1 MEIKTRK
8 SFNNFVKSLAE
19 EILDEEDLDEMTS
32 TANIDG
38 YSTPFAFDDTN
49 EPGSR
54 KKKKEARKNIKEEL
68 GEKDMKKIKL
78 IVRRI
83 VSNVLRDIWLKRSAW
98 V

>member
-1 MEIKTRK
+1 MHEQFKKRLKELIRK
-8 SFNNFVKSLAE
+8 IINNELQELTTTGDV
-19 EILDEEDLDEMTS
+19 
-32 TANIDG
+32 DG

-68 GEKDMKKIKL
+68 DEKDMKKIKS
-78 IVRRI
+78 IVRKI

>member
-1 MEIKTRK
+1 MHEQFKKRLKELIRK
-8 SFNNFVKSLAE
+8 IINNELQELTTTGDV
-19 EILDEEDLDEMTS
+19 
-32 TANIDG
+32 DG

-68 GEKDMKKIKL
+68 DEKDMKKIKL
-78 IVRRI
+78 IVRKI

>member
-1 MEIKTRK
+1 MHEQFKKRLKELIRK
-8 SFNNFVKSLAE
+8 IINNELQE
-19 EILDEEDLDEMTS
+19 LTTTGD
-32 TANIDG
+32 IDG

-68 GEKDMKKIKL
+68 DEKDMKKIKS
-78 IVRRI
+78 IVRKI

>member
-1 MEIKTRK
+1 MHEQFEKRLKEFIRKIIKNELQELTTTGD
-8 SFNNFVKSLAE
+8 V
-19 EILDEEDLDEMTS
+19 
-32 TANIDG
+32 DG
-38 YSTPFAFDDTN
+38 YSTPFAFDDTD

-68 GEKDMKKIKL
+68 DEKDMKKIRS

>member
-1 MEIKTRK
+1 MNEQFKNKLKEFIRQIIK
-8 SFNNFVKSLAE
+8 AE
-19 EILDEEDLDEMTS
+19 LQELTTTGDV
-32 TANIDG
+32 DG
-38 YSTPFAFDDTN
+38 YSTPFAFNDTD

-68 GEKDMKKIKL
+68 DEKDMKKIKL

>member
-1 MEIKTRK
+1 MHEQFKKRLKELICKII
-8 SFNNFVKSLAE
+8 NNELQELTTTGDV
-19 EILDEEDLDEMTS
+19 
-32 TANIDG
+32 DG

-68 GEKDMKKIKL
+68 DEKDMKKIKS
-78 IVRRI
+78 IVRKI

>member
-1 MEIKTRK
+1 MNEQFKNKLKEFIRQIIK
-8 SFNNFVKSLAE
+8 AE
-19 EILDEEDLDEMTS
+19 LQELTTTGDV
-32 TANIDG
+32 DG
-38 YSTPFAFDDTN
+38 YSTPFAFNDTN
-49 EPGSR
+49 EPESR

-68 GEKDMKKIKL
+68 DEKDMKRIKL

>member
-1 MEIKTRK
+1 MNEQFKNKLKEFIRQIIK
-8 SFNNFVKSLAE
+8 AE
-19 EILDEEDLDEMTS
+19 LQELTTTGDV
-32 TANIDG
+32 DG
-38 YSTPFAFDDTN
+38 YSTPFAFNDTD

-68 GEKDMKKIKL
+68 NEKDMKRIKL

>member
-1 MEIKTRK
+1 MHEQFEKRLKEFIRKIIKNELQELTTTGD
-8 SFNNFVKSLAE
+8 V
-19 EILDEEDLDEMTS
+19 
-32 TANIDG
+32 DG
-38 YSTPFAFDDTN
+38 YSTPFAFDDTD

-68 GEKDMKKIKL
+68 DEKDMKKIKL

>member
-1 MEIKTRK
+1 MHEQFKKRLKELICKII
-8 SFNNFVKSLAE
+8 NNELQELTTTGDV
-19 EILDEEDLDEMTS
+19 
-32 TANIDG
+32 DG
-38 YSTPFAFDDTN
+38 YSTPFAFDDTD

-68 GEKDMKKIKL
+68 DEKDMKKIKL

>member
-1 MEIKTRK
+1 MNEQFKKKLKEFIRQIIK
-8 SFNNFVKSLAE
+8 AE
-19 EILDEEDLDEMTS
+19 LQELTTTGDV
-32 TANIDG
+32 DG

-68 GEKDMKKIKL
+68 DEKDMKKIKL

>member
-1 MEIKTRK
+1 MNEQFKNKLKEFIRQIIK
-8 SFNNFVKSLAE
+8 AE
-19 EILDEEDLDEMTS
+19 LQELTTTGDV
-32 TANIDG
+32 DG

-68 GEKDMKKIKL
+68 DDKDMKKIKL
-78 IVRRI
+78 IVRKI

>member
-1 MEIKTRK
+1 MNEQFKKKLKEFIRQIIK
-8 SFNNFVKSLAE
+8 AE
-19 EILDEEDLDEMTS
+19 LQELTTTGDV
-32 TANIDG
+32 DG

-68 GEKDMKKIKL
+68 DEKDMKKIKNF
-78 IVRRI
+78 IRKTI
-83 VSNVLRDIWLKRSAW
+83 SDVLRDIWLKRSAW

>member
-1 MEIKTRK
+1 MDEQLKHKLKEFIRQIIK
-8 SFNNFVKSLAE
+8 
-19 EILDEEDLDEMTS
+19 DELQELTTTGDV
-32 TANIDG
+32 DG

-68 GEKDMKKIKL
+68 DEKDMKKIKL

>member
-1 MEIKTRK
+1 MHEQFEKRLKELIRK
-8 SFNNFVKSLAE
+8 IINNELQE
-19 EILDEEDLDEMTS
+19 LTTTGD
-32 TANIDG
+32 IDG

-68 GEKDMKKIKL
+68 DEKDMKKIKL
-78 IVRRI
+78 IVRKI

>member
-1 MEIKTRK
+1 MNEQFKKKLKEFIRQIIK
-8 SFNNFVKSLAE
+8 AE
-19 EILDEEDLDEMTS
+19 LQELTTTGDV
-32 TANIDG
+32 DG
-38 YSTPFAFDDTN
+38 YSTPFAFNDTN

-68 GEKDMKKIKL
+68 DEKDMKKIKL

>member
-1 MEIKTRK
+1 MHEQFEKRLKEFIRKIIKNELKELTTTGD
-8 SFNNFVKSLAE
+8 V
-19 EILDEEDLDEMTS
+19 
-32 TANIDG
+32 DG
-38 YSTPFAFDDTN
+38 YSTPFAFDDTD

-68 GEKDMKKIKL
+68 DEKDMKKIKL

>member
-1 MEIKTRK
+1 MDDQFRK
-8 SFNNFVKSLAE
+8 RLKEFIRQLINAE
-19 EILDEEDLDEMTS
+19 LQELTTTGDV
-32 TANIDG
+32 DG
-38 YSTPFAFDDTN
+38 YSTPFAFNDTN

-68 GEKDMKKIKL
+68 DEKDMKKIRS